1 MGLKDPADPTNLAV
15 RDFFLY
21 IATVNSAN
29 IQCNQTYINTRS
41 GRRRRRDERA
51 YLDTKVL
58 HRNARE
64 TNTESAFP
72 TDVSLETLSEAYIH
86 LVCVVERLASDG
98 EYKLKVNARVFEPTL
113 VTNSPEDIWK
123 FSVYIIGIVDDTHA
137 TQMEGHLSDSSQT
150 VVTLVPSRVFG
161 TAELVTLWWHIIVA
175 VGIFIVFSVP
185 LLFLLYFAGFFQKSK
200 TQKARKEF
208 DRKLRDCYVDGNT
221 TPEG

>member
-21 IATVNSAN
+21 ITTVNSAN
-29 IQCNQTYINTRS
+29 IQCNQTYIDTRS
-41 GRRRRRDERA
+41 GRRRRDERA

-72 TDVSLETLSEAYIH
+72 TDVSLETLSEAYIN
-86 LVCVVERLASDG
+86 LACVVERLASDG

-123 FSVYIIGIVDDTHA
+123 FSVYVIGIVDDTHA
-137 TQMEGHLSDSSQT
+137 MQMEGHLSDSSQT

-161 TAELVTLWWHIIVA
+161 IPELVTLWWHIIVA

-185 LLFLLYFAGFFQKSK
+185 LYFCFISLVFSK
-200 TQKARKEF
+200 NQRL
-208 DRKLRDCYVDGNT
+208 RKLVKKWSGN
-221 TPEG
+221 